1 MQRQRKSAASDKAR
15 QRRAQRPEFIAA
27 VRYHDG
33 SSELVRVRNADDIA
47 DARSL
52 VLAELLDVSSV
63 VIAHR
68 H

>member
-15 QRRAQRPEFIAA
+15 QRRSPRPEFIAA

-33 SSELVRVRNADDIA
+33 RSELVRVRNADDIA

-52 VLAELLDVSSV
+52 VLAELMDVSSV
-63 VIAHR
+63 VIAPR

>member
-1 MQRQRKSAASDKAR
+1 MQGQRKAAASSKP
-15 QRRAQRPEFIAA
+15 RRRRVQRPEFIAA

-33 SSELVRVRNADDIA
+33 RSELVRVRNADDIA

>member
-1 MQRQRKSAASDKAR
+1 MQGQTKSAASSKSSP
-15 QRRAQRPEFIAA
+15 RRRQRPEFIAA

-33 SSELVRVRNADDIA
+33 RRELVRVRNADDIS

-52 VLAELLDVSSV
+52 VLAELVDVSSV